1 MDGFLVAE
9 AITRPDGTLS
19 HLAAMTP
26 DGRDSFSMAV
36 RGPGDEFAPAEA
48 EAMAR
53 FAAWLGD
60 GPPRAL
66 VARRP
71 ERTAEAI
78 GAAWARAGLPG
89 GPPLAGGID
98 AEACAAI
105 CAARTRPGAP
115 PVPAG
120 VPGGP
125 IPGAAARLDAIA
137 RALCAAVEGSGAAP
151 GLRAEV
157 LRRDASLQTVPDML
171 RAAADILEDTG
182 GCGREAARFRARAG
196 LLDAMVFGSP
206 LPRENGAVGFPAA
219 RWWDTGAGAEA
230 ARAAPENGRAA
241 PAPAPCAA
249 GWWER

>member
-66 VARRP
+66 VARSP
-71 ERTAEAI
+71 ERAAAAI

-89 GPPLAGGID
+89 SPPLAGGID
-98 AEACAAI
+98 AEACSAI
-105 CAARTRPGAP
+105 CAARARPAVP
-115 PVPAG
+115 PW
-120 VPGGP
+120 PGDLTGDP
-125 IPGAAARLDAIA
+125 IPGASARLDAIA
-137 RALCAAVEGSGAAP
+137 RAFCSAVEGSGPAP

-157 LRRDASLQTVPDML
+157 LRRDSSLQTVPDML
-171 RAAADILEDTG
+171 RAAADLLEDTG

-196 LLDAMVFGSP
+196 RLDALVFGSP
-206 LPRENGAVGFPAA
+206 LPRDNGSGAFPLA
-219 RWWDTGAGAEA
+219 RWWDSGDGAA
-230 ARAAPENGRAA
+230 AAPAAPEDGRAA
-241 PAPAPCAA
+241 PAAATCAA